1 MEELRKMIEEKTGMP
16 VEISEVIKNSKK
28 KQAFVIGSG
37 DARLIVYAEDINV
50 DNIDDVLKEAEKKMN
65 DGAKIREDVMDA
77 VKDWD
82 TCKDKLIVC
91 VGPHVDDTDDVRR
104 QVLDIDEYVR
114 VEFDFGSCRVPNS
127 MLEKWGKTA
136 EEIFDQAKQNM
147 EYKIKGMHE
156 MLRELMG
163 MQGMSDD
170 DIDEMLI
177 EDDGDSPMYVVTSKT
192 GYFGASAM
200 LDKNVLNK
208 LAEKLGHE
216 KIYIIPSSIHEIIAI
231 GRNEAND
238 GTGIGSIIGT
248 VNEECLAEADVLSNT
263 LYSYTVG
270 DDTLKIA

>member
-37 DARLIVYAEDINV
+37 DARLIVYAEDVNV

-65 DGAKIREDVMDA
+65 DGAKIREDVMDV

-114 VEFDFGSCRVPNS
+114 VEFDFGSCRVVNS

-147 EYKIKGMHE
+147 EYKIKSMKE
-156 MLRELMG
+156 MMKELMG
-163 MQGMSDD
+163 AQGMPEEM
-170 DIDEMLI
+170 IDEMFV
-177 EDDGDSPMYVVTSKT
+177 DDEESPMYVVTSKT

-200 LDKNVLNK
+200 LDKDVLDK
-208 LAEKLGHE
+208 LAEKLGQE
-216 KIYIIPSSIHEIIAI
+216 KIYIIPSSVHEIIVI

-270 DDTLKIA
+270 DDSLKIA